1 MPDAMG
7 KLFNKPINAKRD
19 KKGSDYKAGS
29 KVKKDSKVDIRKV
42 TKRLIKEK
50 MTGIKTY

>member
-1 MPDAMG
+1 MG
-7 KLFNKPINAKRD
+7 KVFNKPINAKKD

-29 KVKKDSKVDIRKV
+29 KVKKDKINIRKV
-42 TKRLIKEK
+42 AKRTIKEK